1 MPGFRAPY
9 AHGGQ
14 GAPAGNGGSG
24 YGGLSSGNGS
34 SGNAWGAGSA
44 AGVSSGGAWGAG
56 SVGGTPSD
64 GAFAGAPAGGLGTG
78 GSGAG
83 SFGTD
88 GPGGPFFPG
97 ASGGS
102 FGPGFG
108 TQPFFSPSTEAYLMA
123 APWQSA
129 AMASAGG
136 AVSLES
142 RTEINV
148 SGASSPDEV
157 ARRVA
162 VEQDNI
168 NADLIRYAQ
177 GAAR

>member
-1 MPGFRAPY
+1 MDWTYFLPVLYAFIASLGFGGLYNLHGRAP
-9 AHGGQ
+9 
-14 GAPAGNGGSG
+14 
-24 YGGLSSGNGS
+24 LF
-34 SGNAWGAGSA
+34 W
-44 AGVSSGGAWGAG
+44 
-56 SVGGTPSD
+56 
-64 GAFAGAPAGGLGTG
+64 
-78 GSGAG
+78 
-83 SFGTD
+83 
-88 GPGGPFFPG
+88 
-97 ASGGS
+97 
-102 FGPGFG
+102 
-108 TQPFFSPSTEAYLMA
+108 
-123 APWQSA
+123 
-129 AMASAGG
+129 ASAGG

>member
-1 MPGFRAPY
+1 
-9 AHGGQ
+9 
-14 GAPAGNGGSG
+14 
-24 YGGLSSGNGS
+24 
-34 SGNAWGAGSA
+34 
-44 AGVSSGGAWGAG
+44 
-56 SVGGTPSD
+56 
-64 GAFAGAPAGGLGTG
+64 
-78 GSGAG
+78 
-83 SFGTD
+83 
-88 GPGGPFFPG
+88 
-97 ASGGS
+97 
-102 FGPGFG
+102 
-108 TQPFFSPSTEAYLMA
+108 MA
-123 APWQSA
+123 AFHS
-129 AMASAGG
+129 SAGG

>member
-1 MPGFRAPY
+1 M
-9 AHGGQ
+9 
-14 GAPAGNGGSG
+14 
-24 YGGLSSGNGS
+24 
-34 SGNAWGAGSA
+34 
-44 AGVSSGGAWGAG
+44 GGA
-56 SVGGTPSD
+56 PSD

-83 SFGTD
+83 SFGAD

-97 ASGGS
+97 APGSSGQGRAPGGGS
-102 FGPGFG
+102 SRAGLFGPGFG

>member
-1 MPGFRAPY
+1 MGSEMCIRDSSGQGRAP
-9 AHGGQ
+9 G
-14 GAPAGNGGSG
+14 GGSSRA
-24 YGGLSSGNGS
+24 GL
-34 SGNAWGAGSA
+34 
-44 AGVSSGGAWGAG
+44 
-56 SVGGTPSD
+56 
-64 GAFAGAPAGGLGTG
+64 
-78 GSGAG
+78 
-83 SFGTD
+83 
-88 GPGGPFFPG
+88 
-97 ASGGS
+97 

>member
-1 MPGFRAPY
+1 MRECAKSARLLRAY
-9 AHGGQ
+9 
-14 GAPAGNGGSG
+14 
-24 YGGLSSGNGS
+24 
-34 SGNAWGAGSA
+34 
-44 AGVSSGGAWGAG
+44 
-56 SVGGTPSD
+56 
-64 GAFAGAPAGGLGTG
+64 
-78 GSGAG
+78 
-83 SFGTD
+83 
-88 GPGGPFFPG
+88 
-97 ASGGS
+97 
-102 FGPGFG
+102 
-108 TQPFFSPSTEAYLMA
+108 SPTRNDDARTVCRGEK
-123 APWQSA
+123 A